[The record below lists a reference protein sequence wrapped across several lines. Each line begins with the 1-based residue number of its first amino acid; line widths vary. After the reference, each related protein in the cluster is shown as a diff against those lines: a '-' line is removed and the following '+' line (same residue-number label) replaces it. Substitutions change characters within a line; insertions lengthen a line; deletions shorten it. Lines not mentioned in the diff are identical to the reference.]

1 MCYQNGKK
9 ILPPPLLSAIQEYI
23 DGEYIYIPR
32 KTNNKRPWGSTKG
45 TKQQTAER
53 NQEIFCRYLSGI
65 PVTVLAEEYFLSSKT
80 IYSIIA
86 KKKILSLRTSLPD
99 VLFFFSEKNAGS
111 NFVKPVI

>member
-65 PVTVLAEEYFLSSKT
+65 PVTVIAEEYFLSSKT

-86 KKKILSLRTSLPD
+86 KKKI
-99 VLFFFSEKNAGS
+99 
-111 NFVKPVI
+111 

>member
-9 ILPPPLLSAIQEYI
+9 LLPPPLLSAIH
-23 DGEYIYIPR
+23 IYIPR
-32 KTNNKRPWGSTKG
+32 KTNNKRPWGTTKG

-53 NQEIFCRYLSGI
+53 NLEIFCRYLSGI

-86 KKKILSLRTSLPD
+86 KKKI
-99 VLFFFSEKNAGS
+99 
-111 NFVKPVI
+111 

>member
-1 MCYQNGKK
+1 MNN
-9 ILPPPLLSAIQEYI
+9 AIFS
-23 DGEYIYIPR
+23 IPR
-32 KTNNKRPWGSTKG
+32 PYNEPILSYAPGTAERSALKAELETKG

-86 KKKILSLRTSLPD
+86 KKKI
-99 VLFFFSEKNAGS
+99 
-111 NFVKPVI
+111 

>member
-53 NQEIFCRYLSGI
+53 NQEIFCCYLSGI
-65 PVTVLAEEYFLSSKT
+65 PVTVLAEEYFLSSKASSWAT
-80 IYSIIA
+80 WTALIPTPIVWQMISCRR
-86 KKKILSLRTSLPD
+86 ST
-99 VLFFFSEKNAGS
+99 AGHW
-111 NFVKPVI
+111 PLWTT

>member
-1 MCYQNGKK
+1 MSGSKGDWTGKTAFAAIPVIINLGGSNMCYQNGKK

-65 PVTVLAEEYFLSSKT
+65 PVTVLAEE
-80 IYSIIA
+80 
-86 KKKILSLRTSLPD
+86 
-99 VLFFFSEKNAGS
+99 
-111 NFVKPVI
+111 

>member
-86 KKKILSLRTSLPD
+86 KKKKRTSLPD

>member
-53 NQEIFCRYLSGI
+53 NQWKPEKRRRVCRI
-65 PVTVLAEEYFLSSKT
+65 PT
-80 IYSIIA
+80 
-86 KKKILSLRTSLPD
+86 
-99 VLFFFSEKNAGS
+99 
-111 NFVKPVI
+111 